1 MTAIKRITYKIYD
14 EAILILYHL
23 RETEKTVNGN
33 KADKNAVKYEQIDN
47 SNNFALRDES
57 YDVAVLQV
65 SFYDANWVQ

>member
-33 KADKNAVKYEQIDN
+33 KADKSAVKH
-47 SNNFALRDES
+47 
-57 YDVAVLQV
+57 
-65 SFYDANWVQ
+65 